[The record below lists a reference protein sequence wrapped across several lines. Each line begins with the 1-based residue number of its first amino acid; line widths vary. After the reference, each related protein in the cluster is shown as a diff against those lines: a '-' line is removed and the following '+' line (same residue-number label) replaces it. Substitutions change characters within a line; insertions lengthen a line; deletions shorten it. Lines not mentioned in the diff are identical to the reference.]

1 MTKVCLI
8 LVALFAALVCAGPAR
23 ASGLQLPPEAV
34 HGLDLLYSGQGG
46 QAVAE
51 FKRIQAAEPDSPLG
65 YLLEAEADWWEIY
78 CESCSIRW
86 NTIDA
91 WHRSRQPSD
100 DAYLALLDKGIHL
113 AEMHIAESDSAEM
126 EFYAGM
132 GWGLRARLMGLFDD
146 HRGVARAGVN
156 GRARLLRCLELDP
169 QMADA
174 YAGLGLYNY
183 YVDTLSGLAKVLRF
197 FMGIPGGDKRE
208 GVRQLRIAMERGVL
222 TRAGARFYL
231 ANNLRV
237 YDHDYFAS
245 IDVLSPLV
253 AQYPQNPV
261 FQLVLGDNHAKL
273 AHWDLATSILR
284 AAAQLPIANSACAAH
299 VRAITEQAIAVF
311 PRGQIHATN

>member
-1 MTKVCLI
+1 MTKVGAI
-8 LVALFAALVCAGPAR
+8 LGAVLVVLLCAHPVR
-23 ASGLQLPPEAV
+23 ADGLQLPSGAV

-46 QAVAE
+46 QAIAE
-51 FKRIQAAEPDSPLG
+51 FKQIQAAEPDSPLG

-100 DAYLALLDKGIHL
+100 EAYLALLDKGIHL
-113 AEMHIAESDSAEM
+113 AEMHIAKSDSAEM

-208 GVRQLRIAMERGVL
+208 GVRQLRVAMEHGVL

-273 AHWDLATSILR
+273 AHWELAAAILH
-284 AAAQLPIANSACAAH
+284 AAAQLPISNGACAAH
-299 VRAITEQAIAVF
+299 VRAITELAIAAF
-311 PRGQIHATN
+311 PHGQIHASN